1 MVFSRSHDRVALVFM
16 ILGLVA
22 AVWILT
28 KGMILASV
36 VQGLGS
42 IMGGMALLVFG
53 GEISEK

>member
-1 MVFSRSHDRVALVFM
+1 MVFSKSHDRVALAFM
-16 ILGLVA
+16 IMGLTV